1 MFAKAIRNVSSSV
14 SSTVS
19 TSVSRAIDRSNDWV
33 TLATRGGVKAANA
46 GQGFYESSFDLR
58 TGLEVAEA
66 SLLALPDE
74 LAREF
79 KRQRLG

>member
-1 MFAKAIRNVSSSV
+1 MFAKAVRHVSSSV

-33 TLATRGGVKAANA
+33 TLATRGGVKAADA
-46 GQGFYESSFDLR
+46 GQSFYESSFDLR

-66 SLLALPDE
+66 ALHALPDE

-79 KRQRLG
+79 RRQRLG